1 MIPTFNIIDFG
12 PVSKAFLARGINDFS
27 NACLHVQ
34 SLPFARIDNPIDF
47 LSVLSEGKGT
57 CSTKH
62 ALLATLALEN
72 GREDIELM
80 VGIYLID
87 EVTHPQLKTVF
98 IEHGII
104 GVPEN
109 HAFLRC
115 GQQRYDFSRSDW
127 SIVDFE
133 HRIVREQR
141 CDPNQMHDWK
151 PMIHKHYI
159 GGWLKRQQ
167 IDLTIDQIWAIRE
180 KCVLQWMDF

>member
-1 MIPTFNIIDFG
+1 MIPDFDIVAES
-12 PVSKAFLARGINDFS
+12 PISSAFLERGIGRFS
-27 NACLHVQ
+27 DACSWVKALPLARNTNSTHV
-34 SLPFARIDNPIDF
+34 
-47 LSVLSEGKGT
+47 LSVLSEQRGT
-57 CSTKH
+57 CATKH
-62 ALLATLALEN
+62 ALLASLALEH

>member
-62 ALLATLALEN
+62 ALLASLALEH